1 MRNKIKVEIL
11 RDMSFCCGC
20 YACYSI
26 CPVDAIQMKQNE
38 EGFIYPCI
46 NEKKCIHCN
55 QCKKVCPITQEQ
67 KPSKTKVYA
76 CYDKQLNRR
85 MESASGGVFAL
96 IAEYVIKNHGMV
108 VGAAFTDNFSVE
120 HISVDT
126 IQDLKKLKGSKY
138 VQSAI
143 GEQYKIVKQELEK
156 DRLVLFSGTA
166 CQVAGLKSFLK
177 KEFDN
182 LICMDVICHGVP
194 SPKVWKKYLEEISE
208 GKKIKRIKIRN
219 KENGIQNAP
228 FKIWFDDGSVFVQKY
243 EDNLFLKGFIHNLYL
258 RQSCYQCAFKG
269 NRAPSD
275 ISIGDFWGL
284 EIVDSQFG
292 DKFGISLVM
301 THTQKGEQIIEKIS
315 TSLEKKAFSE
325 KDALR
330 ENPCIEKSV
339 NKPVNRDL
347 FFQSYEKCGVE
358 KTVMKLTKVCLAKR
372 IKIFIT
378 KLRYDIKY
386 KIYLCWRKM
395 KK

>member
-46 NEKKCIHCN
+46 SEKKCIHCN

-177 KEFDN
+177 KEF
-182 LICMDVICHGVP
+182 
-194 SPKVWKKYLEEISE
+194 
-208 GKKIKRIKIRN
+208 
-219 KENGIQNAP
+219 
-228 FKIWFDDGSVFVQKY
+228 
-243 EDNLFLKGFIHNLYL
+243 
-258 RQSCYQCAFKG
+258 
-269 NRAPSD
+269 
-275 ISIGDFWGL
+275 
-284 EIVDSQFG
+284 
-292 DKFGISLVM
+292 
-301 THTQKGEQIIEKIS
+301 
-315 TSLEKKAFSE
+315 
-325 KDALR
+325 
-330 ENPCIEKSV
+330 
-339 NKPVNRDL
+339 
-347 FFQSYEKCGVE
+347 FQQ
-358 KTVMKLTKVCLAKR
+358 
-372 IKIFIT
+372 
-378 KLRYDIKY
+378 
-386 KIYLCWRKM
+386 
-395 KK
+395 